1 MSRRILHGLMQ
12 GRRWSKVKI
21 ETNKDSIKVG
31 PYAMQYALEANI
43 LMSQKHVP
51 REISRHVHFFIKKE
65 EGLSIH

>member
-21 ETNKDSIKVG
+21 KTNKDSFKVG

-43 LMSQKHVP
+43 LMSRKHVP
-51 REISRHVHFFIKKE
+51 REISRHVYFFIKKE